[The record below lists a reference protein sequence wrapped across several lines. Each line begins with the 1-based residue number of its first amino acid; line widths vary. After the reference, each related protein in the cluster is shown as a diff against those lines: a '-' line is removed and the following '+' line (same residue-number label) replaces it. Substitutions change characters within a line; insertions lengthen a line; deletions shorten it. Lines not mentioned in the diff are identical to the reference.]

1 MPRVAEELRRPWKSA
16 IPTLLLSGERDPVT
30 PPAYG
35 VSVARNLS
43 RSRHVVFRGGG
54 HAENSWCKL
63 QLIVAFLEA
72 PGERRL
78 DVSCADL
85 DWFPGFREE

>member
-1 MPRVAEELRRPWKSA
+1 
-16 IPTLLLSGERDPVT
+16 
-30 PPAYG
+30 
-35 VSVARNLS
+35 
-43 RSRHVVFRGGG
+43 
-54 HAENSWCKL
+54 
-63 QLIVAFLEA
+63 LIVAFLEA